1 MTRHSVVFN
10 RALACIEAYEEWLRD
25 KHSGKYQRANR
36 TWPMFARY
44 SAEEAVARC
53 IMRPGSTDG
62 LKALAA
68 KQQLHLSF
76 EQIAIDLPCK
86 FNSEIVQRARE
97 NLAAVA
103 PEKSGVAGVRRPL
116 IPASAVSPVH
126 R

>member
-25 KHSGKYQRANR
+25 KHNGKYQRANR

-86 FNSEIVQRARE
+86 FNPEIVQRARE
-97 NLAAVA
+97 NMAAVG
-103 PEKSGVAGVRRPL
+103 PPKK
-116 IPASAVSPVH
+116 AV
-126 R
+126 